1 MLSDKDI
8 KKLAKSKGLVYPLR
22 DDCLQPASYD
32 VHLGPYFLDT
42 EDG

>member
-8 KKLAKSKGLVYPLR
+8 KKLAKREGLVDPLR

-32 VHLGPYFLDT
+32 VHLART
-42 EDG
+42 SSTRDG